1 MQPLAIVPYDQWTT
15 DALSPSQRQ
24 TEPAYPT
31 GVSHFARD
39 MNDDGNEIANHR
51 VGLKRQDLSTQKT
64 KQEMDQV
71 LASAS
76 QASESPAAP
85 LFQAIFRVTSQIGV

>member
-1 MQPLAIVPYDQWTT
+1 
-15 DALSPSQRQ
+15 
-24 TEPAYPT
+24 
-31 GVSHFARD
+31 
-39 MNDDGNEIANHR
+39 MNDDGNEIADHR
-51 VGLKRQDLSTQKT
+51 VGLKRQDLSAQET

-85 LFQAIFRVTSQIGV
+85 LFQAIFRVTSPTGA

>member
-1 MQPLAIVPYDQWTT
+1 
-15 DALSPSQRQ
+15 
-24 TEPAYPT
+24 
-31 GVSHFARD
+31 

-71 LASAS
+71 LASAN